1 MKKLC
6 LIFLSLNTVILVAI
20 LLKVYFFNNTIDL
33 SNIEDKLSA
42 VSAELHELRSTT
54 PSNTPTPTS
63 TPTNTPT
70 ETPTPIPTEE
80 PERTA
85 TYSAHHYVCD
95 THVLEIDLDYEHFF
109 VHQTDDLDMILD
121 SKTRH
126 VLFEIASVQEMQS
139 IYGDG
144 ESNGRDITWTSENE
158 NYFIKAYLL
167 SSDLSLVLYVPK
179 DDTWYLKDLSTV
191 ADDLY
196 KCIEVS
202 LG

>member
-1 MKKLC
+1 
-6 LIFLSLNTVILVAI
+6 
-20 LLKVYFFNNTIDL
+20 
-33 SNIEDKLSA
+33 
-42 VSAELHELRSTT
+42 
-54 PSNTPTPTS
+54 
-63 TPTNTPT
+63 
-70 ETPTPIPTEE
+70 
-80 PERTA
+80 
-85 TYSAHHYVCD
+85 
-95 THVLEIDLDYEHFF
+95 
-109 VHQTDDLDMILD
+109 MILD